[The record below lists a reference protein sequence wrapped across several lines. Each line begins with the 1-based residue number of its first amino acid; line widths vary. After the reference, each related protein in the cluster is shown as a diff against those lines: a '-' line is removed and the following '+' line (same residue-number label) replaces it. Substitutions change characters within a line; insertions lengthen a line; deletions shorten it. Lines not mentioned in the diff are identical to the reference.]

1 MFGCK
6 INRLKAVN
14 LLLFLLIITT
24 IVTSKASSDLDG
36 ALKLSIT
43 SISWE
48 MATQTEH
55 YTSFDMYF
63 NLTIDNVSSKTIETV
78 FADSCKFDSYINY
91 QLNDS
96 SLLLTTHGNDACLMI
111 IIELRL
117 PPGPSY
123 LNEYEHVKINDSSL
137 TDLSNG
143 YYEVAIGEEYVRSNP
158 YFDKEARASFQVFND
173 SNSFD
178 FPERPTYEVSVDDL
192 SILSSLILFSILL
205 QIHRKKKKRF

>member
-6 INRLKAVN
+6 INKSRAVT
-14 LLLFLLIITT
+14 LLLFSLLITT
-24 IVTSKASSDLDG
+24 IVTSEASSDLDG
-36 ALKLSIT
+36 ALKLTVT

-48 MATQTEH
+48 IGIQTEH

-63 NLTIDNVSSKTIETV
+63 NLTIDNISSKTIETG

-96 SLLLTTHGNDACLMI
+96 SLLLTTHGNEVCLMI

-123 LNEYEHVKINDSSL
+123 LNEYEYVKINDSSL
-137 TDLSNG
+137 TDLPDG
-143 YYEVAIGEEYVRSNP
+143 YYEVVIGEEYVRSNP
-158 YFDKEARASFQVFND
+158 YFEEEARASFQVFND

-178 FPERPTYEVSVDDL
+178 FPERPTYEVSANNL
-192 SILSSLILFSILL
+192 SILSSLILLSILL
-205 QIHRKKKKRF
+205 QIHRKKRKRF

>member
-24 IVTSKASSDLDG
+24 ILTSKASSDLDG
-36 ALKLSIT
+36 ALKLTIT

-48 MATQTEH
+48 MATQTEN

-63 NLTIDNVSSKTIETV
+63 NLTIDNISSKTIEAV

-96 SLLLTTHGNDACLMI
+96 SLLLTTHGNEACFLMI
-111 IIELRL
+111 TELRL

-123 LNEYEHVKINDSSL
+123 LNEYEYVKINDSSL
-137 TDLSNG
+137 TDLPDG
-143 YYEVAIGEEYVRSNP
+143 YYEVVIGEEYVKLNP
-158 YFDKEARASFQVFND
+158 YFEKEARASFQVFND

-178 FPERPTYEVSVDDL
+178 LPERPTYEVSVNNL
-192 SILSSLILFSILL
+192 SILSSLIFFSILL
-205 QIHRKKKKRF
+205 QIHRKKKKQF